1 MAEYLLEIRDLHA
14 GYGGE
19 EVLGGLSLAVGAGEV
34 CALLGLNGSGKSTL
48 LRAALGQHPAKGSIR
63 ACGRDVQAMAA
74 RERAGL
80 MGYIPQ
86 RSRMDEGMTALD
98 AVLMGANA
106 HTPLLA
112 GYSHAQRR
120 RAAQCLAQLGA
131 AELSGRPLFALSQ
144 GQRQLVVFA
153 RAMMQ
158 QPRILLLDEPDAALD
173 LPRRTQMMAQ
183 VRALTGENGCALC
196 ALHDASLALSS
207 CDRVLI
213 LAHGVIACDLN
224 MRAAGGDEVSAAMR
238 LLYGEAAVGRVGGRW
253 AVVG

>member
-1 MAEYLLEIRDLHA
+1 
-14 GYGGE
+14 
-19 EVLGGLSLAVGAGEV
+19 V

-224 MRAAGGDEVSAAMR
+224 MRAAGEDEVSAAMR